1 MIWIPIDSHVLHN
14 ASISIMF
21 SAPRYSVG
29 INFRSVAIFVTR
41 AIGDSICLPVAN
53 QNSSSHTQK
62 SSSMCD
68 AIACLSVMIMSSI
81 ISYCLL
87 VESRYSDI
95 GLDWMLSE
103 VLSNVMSVNVGAGI
117 WVKSG
122 VKKSE
127 SGVVGSISKSDGSGM
142 SSNSDSIIG
151 VAMLL
156 IGCGICEIG

>member
-29 INFRSVAIFVTR
+29 INLRSVAIFVTR

-68 AIACLSVMIMSSI
+68 AIACLSVIIMSSI
-81 ISYCLL
+81 ISYCLP

-95 GLDWMLSE
+95 GFDG

-127 SGVVGSISKSDGSGM
+127 SGVVGSISKSDGNGM

>member
-1 MIWIPIDSHVLHN
+1 
-14 ASISIMF
+14 MF
-21 SAPRYSVG
+21 LAPRYNVG
-29 INFRSVAIFVTR
+29 INLRSVAIFVTR

-62 SSSMCD
+62 SSSVCD
-68 AIACLSVMIMSSI
+68 TIACLSVMIMLSI
-81 ISYCLL
+81 ISYCLP

-95 GLDWMLSE
+95 GFDGVSSE

-127 SGVVGSISKSDGSGM
+127 SGVVGSISKSDGNGM

-151 VAMLL
+151 VAMSL

>member
-1 MIWIPIDSHVLHN
+1 
-14 ASISIMF
+14 MF
-21 SAPRYSVG
+21 LAPMYSVG
-29 INFRSVAIFVTR
+29 INLRSVAIFVTR

-81 ISYCLL
+81 ISYCLP

-95 GLDWMLSE
+95 GFDGVLSG
-103 VLSNVMSVNVGAGI
+103 VSSNVMSVNVGAGI

-127 SGVVGSISKSDGSGM
+127 SGVVGSISKSDGNGM

>member
-1 MIWIPIDSHVLHN
+1 
-14 ASISIMF
+14 MF
-21 SAPRYSVG
+21 SAPMYSVG

-62 SSSMCD
+62 SSSVCD

-81 ISYCLL
+81 ISYCLP

-95 GLDWMLSE
+95 GFDGVLSG
-103 VLSNVMSVNVGAGI
+103 VSSNVMSVNVGAGI

-127 SGVVGSISKSDGSGM
+127 SGVVGSISKSDGNGM

>member
-14 ASISIMF
+14 VSISIMF

-68 AIACLSVMIMSSI
+68 AIACLSVIIMSSI
-81 ISYCLL
+81 ISYCLP

-95 GLDWMLSE
+95 GFDG

-127 SGVVGSISKSDGSGM
+127 SGAVGSISKSDGNGM

-151 VAMLL
+151 VAMSL